1 MKEVFQ
7 AVLVFLCGAGG
18 LAIINVVQERW
29 RWRAERKAHK
39 EDRAE
44 DKAEEQ
50 ERINHEREDMLSEIN
65 KNLNDYIQ
73 RQDGFNAEFVS
84 RVVELENQNSAQ
96 SEGMKYVLL
105 DRILHLGHKYILAGE
120 VSFDDRKRLGD
131 MHTVY
136 HKRLGGNGDAEAIMD
151 GVYALPLKK

>member
-44 DKAEEQ
+44 DKADEQ
-50 ERINHEREDMLSEIN
+50 EKIQQEREDMLSAIN
-65 KNLNDYIQ
+65 QNLNDYIQ
-73 RQDGFNAEFVS
+73 RQDEFNAEFVS

-96 SEGMKYVLL
+96 SEGMKFVLL
-105 DRILHLGHKYILAGE
+105 DRILHLGHKYIMEGE

-136 HKRLGGNGDAEAIMD
+136 HKRLGGNGDADAIMD
-151 GVYALPLKK
+151 GVYSLPLKK